1 MASISYHEILIALFC
16 FIFLSCLRKKSILPR
31 DWPLVGMLPDL
42 FLNRNRVHEWAAEVL
57 EQSSCNFVFKGPWF
71 ANMDMLVTADPANV
85 RYIMTA
91 NFSNFPK
98 GIEFMKRFDIMG
110 NAFLNSDSDL
120 WRIQRRLAQAFLQ
133 RRPFHHFV
141 LKISAEKLE
150 KGLIPVLEHASE
162 RGLVVDLQDVFQN
175 FSYDVTTTLVT
186 GYDPC
191 SLSIE
196 LPTVPFSEAMN
207 NMAEAISTRYIM
219 PEKFWKL
226 QRWLGVGMEKKLSQ
240 AWQTIDEFIA
250 RHISMKREELSKGEK
265 CNNGEEGVD
274 LLTSYMSEY
283 EISEVFKSEDKFLRD
298 TTLNFMIA
306 GRDTISSALTWFFW
320 LVSENASVQ
329 ERIRDEIQANIP
341 TKEGEKLI
349 RFEMKELDKLAY
361 LHGALC
367 ESLRLYPPIPFE
379 HKAPLR
385 PDMLPSGHRVNPKM
399 KILVP
404 IYAMGR
410 MTSIWGNDSFGFKP
424 ERWISE
430 KGGIKH
436 EPSYK
441 FMVFNSGP
449 RACLGK
455 EMSFTQLKLVAATM
469 IHNYN
474 IHVEEGHPVTPNV
487 SIVLQMKYGLK
498 VKVTKRWA

>member
-1 MASISYHEILIALFC
+1 
-16 FIFLSCLRKKSILPR
+16 
-31 DWPLVGMLPDL
+31 
-42 FLNRNRVHEWAAEVL
+42 
-57 EQSSCNFVFKGPWF
+57 
-71 ANMDMLVTADPANV
+71 
-85 RYIMTA
+85 
-91 NFSNFPK
+91 
-98 GIEFMKRFDIMG
+98 
-110 NAFLNSDSDL
+110 
-120 WRIQRRLAQAFLQ
+120 
-133 RRPFHHFV
+133 
-141 LKISAEKLE
+141 
-150 KGLIPVLEHASE
+150 
-162 RGLVVDLQDVFQN
+162 
-175 FSYDVTTTLVT
+175 
-186 GYDPC
+186 
-191 SLSIE
+191 
-196 LPTVPFSEAMN
+196 
-207 NMAEAISTRYIM
+207 
-219 PEKFWKL
+219 
-226 QRWLGVGMEKKLSQ
+226 
-240 AWQTIDEFIA
+240 
-250 RHISMKREELSKGEK
+250 
-265 CNNGEEGVD
+265 
-274 LLTSYMSEY
+274 MSEY

-399 KILVP
+399 KILVHL
-404 IYAMGR
+404 YAMGR

-449 RACLGK
+449 RTCLGK